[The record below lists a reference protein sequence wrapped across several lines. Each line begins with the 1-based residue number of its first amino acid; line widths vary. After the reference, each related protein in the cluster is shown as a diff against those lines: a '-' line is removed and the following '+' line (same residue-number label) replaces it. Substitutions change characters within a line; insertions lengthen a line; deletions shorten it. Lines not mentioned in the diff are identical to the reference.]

1 MLDTLLSSLLGQT
14 APVGSLP
21 FATHILAV
29 LGLGC
34 GLVLWLVG
42 HRVLKPVFGLLGAV
56 LGGLAG
62 FMILPHLA
70 SDTILGFPSPY
81 VGLAIGGVFGLGAGL
96 LLFGFALA
104 ISTSLAVGLAGI
116 LIGATAVHFQPMQ
129 DAPRTLS
136 TFGDNAVQAAKQPVD
151 PTITGGREQA
161 IARVKPVAQ
170 VVKEFVDA
178 RAEEV
183 QGAWS
188 RLTPH
193 DQVILALSGVGGMA
207 VGFFIGLFF
216 PKKSAAV
223 ATALF
228 GSAVW
233 IPSALW
239 VVNALEVPG
248 RQYLDRTTV
257 FWLITWGAIAIVGV
271 IVQISGEKRRG
282 SKTKE

>member
-1 MLDTLLSSLLGQT
+1 MLDSLLSSLLGQT
-14 APVGSLP
+14 APVNSLP

-42 HRVLKPVFGLLGAV
+42 QRVLKPVFGLLGAII
-56 LGGLAG
+56 GGLIG
-62 FMILPHLA
+62 FMVLPNLA
-70 SDTILGFPSPY
+70 SETIAGFPSPY
-81 VGLAIGGVFGLGAGL
+81 VGLAIGAVFGLGAGL

-104 ISTSLAVGLAGI
+104 ISTALAVGLLGL
-116 LIGATAVHFQPMQ
+116 LIGATAVKFQPMQ
-129 DAPRTLS
+129 DATRTLGTLKS
-136 TFGDNAVQAAKQPVD
+136 DMQQATSQPVE
-151 PTITGGREQA
+151 PNLSNKEKA
-161 IARVKPVAQ
+161 IAVAKPAAQ
-170 VVKEFVDA
+170 VVKEFVQA
-178 RAEEV
+178 RSEEV

-188 RLTPH
+188 RMVAQ

-233 IPSALW
+233 IPSMIW
-239 VVNALEVPG
+239 VANALEVPG
-248 RQYLDRTTV
+248 RQHLDQSTV
-257 FWLITWGAIAIVGV
+257 FWMITWGIVALVG
-271 IVQISGEKRRG
+271 IVAQISGENRG
-282 SKTKE
+282 KSKKEQ